1 MRRFI
6 ENYGAMIAGITSG
19 FDRLV
24 FRGVIRSLSYVKGM
38 KNYLWDR
45 QVLLKDFG
53 THVETVSER
62 IKAAA
67 ETTMERIGRPS
78 KYLPSS
84 QTDKEALART
94 IAQRDGVEDGT
105 IVMLR
110 CVEPCRSY
118 EVYRNA
124 EVKRLEL
131 QSRNRKCL
139 FLYRY
144 MQHPV
149 FGFMHVRLQ
158 TWFPF
163 QVQVCLNGREWLA
176 RQMDRAGL
184 GYWRKENCFIAL
196 ENSAATQ
203 RLADRQL
210 RVNWARELNALML
223 EIHPLYPELFGAYPY
238 YWSVYQNEY
247 ATDVMFR
254 EAADLARL
262 YPRWVRHGIT
272 ALGCVDVMRFLG
284 RQVPATGRIHGR
296 FQGQAGSSLRT
307 RPEGTRL
314 KHHVNGNSLKIYDKQ
329 GNDLRVETTI
339 NNARDFKAFRRPEGK
354 PDAPLAWRSLRKG
367 IADLQRRAQLSKASN
382 QRYLDALASIDT
394 SRTIRELTT
403 PLCRPVQ
410 WKEQRIR
417 ALHPLAADDARLLQ
431 VINRGEYVLSG
442 FRNRDLRAALY
453 DSTHDHPTEKKCRTA
468 KVTRLLRMLRAHGLI
483 QKISGTHRYTV
494 TEQGRQAV
502 TALLTVREA
511 SLAQL
516 AKIAA

>member
-6 ENYGAMIAGITSG
+6 RKYGAMIAGITSG

-24 FRGVIRSLSYVKGM
+24 FRGTIRSLSYVKGM
-38 KNYLWDR
+38 MRYLWDQ
-45 QVLLKDFG
+45 QVLLTDFG
-53 THVETVSER
+53 VHVESVSER
-62 IKAAA
+62 VKAAA
-67 ETTMERIGRPS
+67 EADMKRIGRPT

-84 QTDKEALART
+84 HTDKELLARA
-94 IAQRDGVEDGT
+94 IAQRDGVKDGV
-105 IVMLR
+105 IVMLS

-124 EVKRLEL
+124 ATKRLEL
-131 QSRNRKCL
+131 QPRNRKCL

-144 MQHPV
+144 MQHPT

-163 QVQVCLNGREWLA
+163 QVQVCLNGREWQA

-184 GYWRKENCFIAL
+184 GYWRKENCFTAL
-196 ENSAATQ
+196 EDSAAAQ

-210 RVNWARELNALML
+210 RVNWAKELNALML
-223 EIHPLYPELFGAYPY
+223 EIHPLYPALFGAYRY

-284 RQVPATGRIHGR
+284 RHVPTTGRIHGR

-314 KHHVNGNSLKIYDKQ
+314 KHHVNGNSLKMYDKQ
-329 GNDLRVETTI
+329 GNDLRVETTMD
-339 NNARDFKAFRRPEGK
+339 NVRDFKVFRRPEGQ
-354 PDAPLAWRSLRKG
+354 PQAPQAWRPLRKG
-367 IADLQRRAQLSKASN
+367 IADLQRRAHLSKASN
-382 QRYLDALASIDT
+382 QRYLDALAAIDT
-394 SRTIRELTT
+394 SRTIRELIT
-403 PLCRPVQ
+403 PLCRPVE
-410 WKEQRIR
+410 WKQHRVR
-417 ALHPLAADDARLLQ
+417 ALRPLAADDARLLQ
-431 VINRGEYVLSG
+431 VIHRGDYVLSG

-453 DSTHDHPTEKKCRTA
+453 DSPSDDSAERKRRAA
-468 KVTRLLRMLRAHGLI
+468 KVTRLIRMLRAHNLI
-483 QKISGTHRYTV
+483 HKTTGTHRYMV
-494 TEQGRQAV
+494 TDKGREAI
-502 TALLTVREA
+502 TALLTVRET
-511 SLAQL
+511 SLSEL